1 MCANAGDSKEASSV
15 NSSECVSDMIVGLEE
30 PFTRTIL
37 RREEMSG
44 TTPTLTYSEEEM
56 DASEVQSIPSV
67 IGDEC
72 IDDENTGLL
81 C

>member
-1 MCANAGDSKEASSV
+1 VDAKAEDSKKASSF
-15 NSSECVSDMIVGLEE
+15 NSPECVSNMVVGLEK

-37 RREEMSG
+37 RREGMSG

-72 IDDENTGLL
+72 IDDENTGLS